1 MTRMRIGVAL
11 TIAGVLTA
19 LTGCQSGGPAGPLA
33 AAPEAAEM
41 KAEPGVTEG
50 WTYRDAKFNPR
61 DYHKVMIDPQAH
73 VYNGEGADYGD
84 LSPAQV
90 ETLAQKLPDETTKLL
105 QSRDYLT
112 TAPGPGV
119 LKLRFTVLRVSTTVP
134 YAATITRIIPMS
146 ALVNLGRD
154 ALGEGGS
161 LTGSLTIL
169 VEARDSVSDRVLVAT
184 QRLVRPGTFDL
195 KSTLGT
201 DETAQ
206 AVAEKVA
213 ENIVARMD
221 RMNGAS

>member
-1 MTRMRIGVAL
+1 
-11 TIAGVLTA
+11 
-19 LTGCQSGGPAGPLA
+19 
-33 AAPEAAEM
+33 M

-61 DYHKVMIDPQAH
+61 DYQKVMIDPKAR
-73 VYNGEGADYGD
+73 VYRGEGADYGS
-84 LSPAQV
+84 LTFAEV
-90 ETLAQKLPDETTKLL
+90 ERLAQKLPDETTRLL
-105 QSRDYLT
+105 RSRDYLT
-112 TAPGPGV
+112 TEPGPGV
-119 LKLRFTVLRVSTTVP
+119 LKLRFTVLRVSSTVP
-134 YAATITRIIPMS
+134 YAATITRLIPMS
-146 ALVNLGRD
+146 ALVNVGRD

-169 VEARDSVSDRVLVAT
+169 VEARDSVSDKVLVAT

-221 RMNGAS
+221 KVSGAS

>member
-1 MTRMRIGVAL
+1 MMRIGAWLTMAGMLAL
-11 TIAGVLTA
+11 A
-19 LTGCQSGGPAGPLA
+19 GCQSGGATGPVAGL
-33 AAPEAAEM
+33 PESAEM

-50 WTYRDAKFNPR
+50 WTYRDADFDPS
-61 DYHKVMIDPQAH
+61 DYREVMIDPKAH
-73 VYNGEGADYGD
+73 VYQGEGADYGS
-84 LSPAQV
+84 LTPAEV
-90 ETLAQKLPDETTKLL
+90 EKLAQKLPDETLELL
-105 QSRDYLT
+105 RSRDYLT
-112 TAPGPGV
+112 TEPGPGV

-146 ALVNLGRD
+146 ALVNAGRE

-169 VEARDSVSDRVLVAT
+169 VEARDSVSDKVLVAT
-184 QRLVRPGTFDL
+184 QRLVRPGAFDL

-221 RMNGAS
+221 KMNAAS

>member
-1 MTRMRIGVAL
+1 MRIGMWLTMAGMLAL
-11 TIAGVLTA
+11 A
-19 LTGCQSGGPAGPLA
+19 GCQGGAASGPVAGL
-33 AAPEAAEM
+33 PESAQM

-61 DYHKVMIDPQAH
+61 DYQKVMIDPKAR
-73 VYNGEGADYGD
+73 VYRGEGADYGS
-84 LSPAQV
+84 LTFAEV
-90 ETLAQKLPDETTKLL
+90 ERLAQKLPDETTRLL
-105 QSRDYLT
+105 RSRDYLT
-112 TAPGPGV
+112 TEPGPGV
-119 LKLRFTVLRVSTTVP
+119 LKLRFTVLRVSSTVP
-134 YAATITRIIPMS
+134 YAATITRLIPMS
-146 ALVNLGRD
+146 ALVNVGRD

-169 VEARDSVSDRVLVAT
+169 VEARDSVSDKVLVAT

-221 RMNGAS
+221 KVSGAS